1 MTSAPSKI
9 ISSSINNLT
18 VWNRESGPIPYCSH
32 LFGAPCRYRIPH
44 IDHHY
49 YNTNA
54 TSSLILSWF
63 DWDCCSS
70 HLNVLRKKRHSGVN
84 PKDSPLSSA
93 TAEHWGF
100 ESWSSESAKS
110 NTSGMDPMGPNPNDR
125 SKLGHGLV
133 NRLTNSLC
141 LADQFG
147 QSAQILGDSPQN
159 QPLTKH
165 LDSELLLQGY
175 FSDSV
180 GKKVWQTC
188 MAHGEALH
196 W

>member
-1 MTSAPSKI
+1 LVRLGLLFSSFERAAQKKTFWGESKGFTS
-9 ISSSINNLT
+9 
-18 VWNRESGPIPYCSH
+18 
-32 LFGAPCRYRIPH
+32 
-44 IDHHY
+44 
-49 YNTNA
+49 
-54 TSSLILSWF
+54 
-63 DWDCCSS
+63 DC
-70 HLNVLRKKRHSGVN
+70 
-84 PKDSPLSSA
+84 A

-100 ESWSSESAKS
+100 ESWSSESA

-165 LDSELLLQGY
+165 LIPN
-175 FSDSV
+175 FSS
-180 GKKVWQTC
+180 K
-188 MAHGEALH
+188 AIFLIPLE
-196 W
+196 